1 MWVNISLLLYV
12 ALINRYLH
20 LCVASV
26 HALKCMQLISPVTS
40 LNKIICYAKKKNS
53 VKMVMLRL
61 QDARKQWLCPLCGGC
76 WTSLS
81 TLKH

>member
-40 LNKIICYAKKKNS
+40 LNKIICYAKKKT
-53 VKMVMLRL
+53 
-61 QDARKQWLCPLCGGC
+61 Q
-76 WTSLS
+76 
-81 TLKH
+81 LKW